1 MDRFLL
7 EEGEEQSMPG
17 FLISNIEHK
26 TILNNYD
33 KSSCVSD
40 YYRYKEF
47 TIGRL
52 TLEKF
57 MLA

>member
-40 YYRYKEF
+40 YYRYF
-47 TIGRL
+47 
-52 TLEKF
+52 
-57 MLA
+57 